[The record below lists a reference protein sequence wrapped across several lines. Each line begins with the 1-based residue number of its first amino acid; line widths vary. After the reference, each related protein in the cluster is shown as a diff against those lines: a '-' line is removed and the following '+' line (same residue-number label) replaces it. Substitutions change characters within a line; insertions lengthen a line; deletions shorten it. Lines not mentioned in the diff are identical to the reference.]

1 MKYRTEIRQ
10 IKNEKIITNLQ
21 FKLDLLF
28 LYIKFYKNY
37 SKNIDQIK
45 ILKKAYNDYK
55 IYCKNENIIL
65 DYVNLF
71 YGRLEVDEGTINAED
86 ILDELSY
93 LYEETYKY
101 LDKIINTLEE
111 EQEIND
117 IKKLNIETLNKGK
130 MKELIHRI

>member
-10 IKNEKIITNLQ
+10 IKSEKIITNLQ